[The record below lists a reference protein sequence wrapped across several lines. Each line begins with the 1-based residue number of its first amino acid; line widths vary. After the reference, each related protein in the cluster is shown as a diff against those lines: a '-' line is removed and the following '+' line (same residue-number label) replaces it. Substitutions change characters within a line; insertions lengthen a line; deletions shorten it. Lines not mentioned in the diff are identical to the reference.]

1 MNRSLAAILATGEMS
16 DLVNLL
22 SELTAAEARI
32 QRQLNLA
39 EQRKGGGSDLAKL
52 KDDLL
57 TVEAARDAAVV
68 TLRRKAADVPAEP
81 SDTKSFTNPIAAL
94 RNSLEV
100 K

>member
-1 MNRSLAAILATGEMS
+1 MS

-39 EQRKGGGSDLAKL
+39 EQRKGGSDVAKL
-52 KDDLL
+52 KDDLV